1 MQGTTYGSDA
11 NAIDMVSSGEERMAK
26 EMAMK
31 MIEGKK
37 QNKRKMSKKSIVV
50 DEGSVVRVNG
60 WCQRRLVMESGDDC
74 DGVGCGRER
83 KRFNP

>member
-1 MQGTTYGSDA
+1 MQGITYDNDA
-11 NAIDMVSSGEERMAK
+11 NAIDVVISGEERMAK

-37 QNKRKMSKKSIVV
+37 ENKRKMSKKSIVV

-60 WCQRRLVMESGDDC
+60 WC
-74 DGVGCGRER
+74 
-83 KRFNP
+83 

>member
-1 MQGTTYGSDA
+1 MQGTTYGSDT

-31 MIEGKK
+31 ILAMKMIEGKK
-37 QNKRKMSKKSIVV
+37 EKNKRKMSKKSIVV

-60 WCQRRLVMESGDDC
+60 WC
-74 DGVGCGRER
+74 
-83 KRFNP
+83 

>member
-1 MQGTTYGSDA
+1 MQGTTYGSDTD
-11 NAIDMVSSGEERMAK
+11 AIDMVSSGEERMAK

-37 QNKRKMSKKSIVV
+37 ENKRKMSKKSIVV

-60 WCQRRLVMESGDDC
+60 WC
-74 DGVGCGRER
+74 
-83 KRFNP
+83 